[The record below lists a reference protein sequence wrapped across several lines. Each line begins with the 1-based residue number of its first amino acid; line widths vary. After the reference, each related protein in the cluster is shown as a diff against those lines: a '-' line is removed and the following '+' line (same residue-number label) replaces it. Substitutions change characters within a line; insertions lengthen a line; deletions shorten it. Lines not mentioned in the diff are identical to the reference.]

1 MNGLRYA
8 ALFLVF
14 ACVSIVGRT
23 QVFIPSQVERDLLNE
38 LIPGIVDAGGI
49 MDTLHP
55 GIAEVDSAWFV
66 TVGTGTSIEFL
77 GIAHL
82 AALEYLYM
90 TGDADMTISNFP
102 FQLEEIYI
110 TIFDGLLTLNELPPE
125 LIQIYVG
132 SSAGNG
138 SLHITS
144 MPDTLNTIT
153 LHNLGSIQLDGD
165 GYIEQLRLM
174 GEQMQQI
181 VFPQP
186 AQHIADFYCFSCFGD
201 LPDLAEWSV
210 HNMTIYS
217 SMILS
222 ITSWPSD
229 LSSFTTDGGYNTAL
243 PPWPQTLESLTLNT
257 GGLNLCLQPLPDGLA
272 NLSMN
277 FTPPCLPNWPDALG
291 QIQFSPGIDDP
302 LTEQTATYCSVLNS
316 ECPGSYP
323 GIAGLVFVDGDG
335 DGLYDAGETA
345 VPHGMVTL
353 SPNGNSVDTD
363 ADGSWEIGVP
373 PGNYTITAGTGYPHI
388 QSMTPA
394 QHTADVQVMGST
406 DLGNDFA
413 VTLIP
418 GIQDLRAHV
427 HADVARPGFANQVY
441 VRCENYGTTTVD
453 AAVSFT
459 FDADQTWVGS
469 SITPASLIG
478 NTATW
483 NFPGMAVGAVQH
495 ILVDLNTAASVA
507 LEIPI
512 AHTLTLD
519 PIATDE
525 TPANN
530 TYTFTDI
537 VVGSYDPNDKLL
549 TPNVLSPAQVA
560 EGTTPL
566 EYTIRF
572 QNTGT
577 YLAERVV
584 ILDTLSEDLQWETM
598 RFIASSHTNHWYIA
612 DGVLHVI
619 HNDIMLP
626 DSTSDEPGSHGFI
639 KFSMLPKT
647 DLVDGET
654 ISNIAHIVFDF
665 NEPIITP
672 PAVFS
677 VDIEAR
683 IEALEADRALQLVP
697 NPASDRVQLRMDG
710 TSMMRYHISDALGRP
725 VISGNAT
732 PHGWIDVHGLSAGPY
747 VIDVFRNDVRYSQR
761 FVKQ

>member
-14 ACVSIVGRT
+14 TCVSIVGRT

-55 GIAEVDSAWFV
+55 GIGEVDSANIV
-66 TVGTGTSIEFL
+66 IPSSDPGQELVGIKYL
-77 GIAHL
+77 N
-82 AALEYLYM
+82 ALEVLRAVIH
-90 TGDADMTISNFP
+90 ADVT
-102 FQLEEIYI
+102 
-110 TIFDGLLTLNELPPE
+110 
-125 LIQIYVG
+125 
-132 SSAGNG
+132 
-138 SLHITS
+138 
-144 MPDTLNTIT
+144 
-153 LHNLGSIQLDGD
+153 
-165 GYIEQLRLM
+165 
-174 GEQMQQI
+174 
-181 VFPQP
+181 
-186 AQHIADFYCFSCFGD
+186 
-201 LPDLAEWSV
+201 
-210 HNMTIYS
+210 
-217 SMILS
+217 
-222 ITSWPSD
+222 
-229 LSSFTTDGGYNTAL
+229 LSSFPTQMRSLRLDIFQGITTLGGLPNGLDQLYAFNALVSGTLNITSFPDTIDRVDLLFFDPTEVDRPGYIGLLHIDTSPYLEMCVAQEALHIDELTLFGTTIAGLDLSAWHAREVNFHNNAIENFTGWPSGATIINTSGTSFYPSI
-243 PPWPQTLESLTLNT
+243 PPWPSTLETLVLDAS
-257 GGLNLCLQPLPDGLA
+257 GFSCLPPFPDGLA

-277 FTPPCLPNWPDALG
+277 FTPRCLPNWPSALNLIPLLPGDA
-291 QIQFSPGIDDP
+291 P

-323 GIAGLVFVDGDG
+323 GIAGRVFVDGDG
-335 DGLYDAGETA
+335 DGLYDAGEPA
-345 VPHGMVTL
+345 VPHSMVTL
-353 SPNGNSVDTD
+353 LPNGNSVGPD

-373 PGNYTITAGTGYPHI
+373 PGNYTITAGTGYPYI

-418 GIQDLRAHV
+418 DIQDLRAHV
-427 HADVARPGFANQVY
+427 HADVPRPGFDNQVY

-560 EGTTPL
+560 AGETPI

-584 ILDTLSEDLQWETM
+584 ILDTLSEDLQWESM
-598 RFIASSHTNHWYIA
+598 RFIASSHTNHWYIT

-639 KFSMLPKT
+639 KFSMLPKS

-677 VDIEAR
+677 VDIEAG
-683 IEALEADRALQLVP
+683 IETLEADHALQLVP

-710 TSMMRYHISDALGRP
+710 TSVMRYHISDALGRS
-725 VISGNAT
+725 VLSGNTT